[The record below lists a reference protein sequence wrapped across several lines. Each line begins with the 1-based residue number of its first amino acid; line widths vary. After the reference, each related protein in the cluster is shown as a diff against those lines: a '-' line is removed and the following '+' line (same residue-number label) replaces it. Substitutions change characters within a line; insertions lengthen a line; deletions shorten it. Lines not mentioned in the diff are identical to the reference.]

1 MPASAVESVAIP
13 AADAR
18 EGTKGKPLKVC
29 LLTYRGN
36 PTCGGQGIYIKRISR
51 ALRDLGHQV
60 DVVSG
65 PPYPQLDE
73 GVRLHP
79 LEGLDLYNPEA
90 LFRIPTLSELRSS
103 INLLEWAGV
112 STGGFPEPHTFG
124 LRAYRFLKQ
133 KVGDFDVIH
142 DNQCLAYGLLKIRRL
157 GFPLVTT
164 IHHPIMV
171 DREAELQ
178 SVRWWWKRLK
188 IRRWYSFVGMQ
199 TKVSRGLSH
208 VITVSERSKQD
219 VSEAFKIPHQRLF
232 VVPNGIDTVTFQPLP
247 GVKREENRI
256 ITTTSSD
263 VPIKGLRYLMEAV
276 ASIAKKRDIKLT
288 VVGKPRKDK
297 GVEDLLRALAL
308 ERVVEFTGRIED
320 DEFAD
325 YYARATLA
333 VVPSLYEGFGF
344 PAGEAMACK
353 TPVVSTTG
361 GALPEV
367 VGDAGVLVPPGDS
380 HALADGIVS
389 LLDDPERRDR
399 LGEAGF
405 RRVHAHFT
413 WKRAAERMVEVYREA
428 MDANGRFLED

>member
-1 MPASAVESVAIP
+1 MEKITIRPA
-13 AADAR
+13 DTR
-18 EGTKGKPLKVC
+18 EGTNGKPLKVC

-51 ALRDLGHQV
+51 ALKDLGHQV
-60 DVVSG
+60 HVVSG
-65 PPYPQLDE
+65 PPYPDLDE
-73 GVRLHP
+73 DVPLHQ

-90 LFRIPTLSELRSS
+90 LFRIPTFKELRSS

-124 LRAYRFLKQ
+124 LRAYRFLKER
-133 KVGDFDVIH
+133 VGEFDIIH
-142 DNQCLAYGLLKIRRL
+142 DNQCLAYGLLKVQAL
-157 GFPLVTT
+157 GFPLVAT

-171 DREAELQ
+171 DREAELE
-178 SVRWWWKRLK
+178 SVRWWWKKLK
-188 IRRWYSFVGMQ
+188 IRRWYSFVDMQ
-199 TKVSRGLSH
+199 TRVSRNLSH

-219 VSEAFKIPHQRLF
+219 VAKAFSLPIQRLH
-232 VVPNGIDTVTFQPLP
+232 VVPNGIETGMFRPLP
-247 GVKREENRI
+247 DVKREENRI

-263 VPIKGLRYLMEAV
+263 VPIKGLRYLLEAV
-276 ASIAKKRDIKLT
+276 ASIARERDIRVT
-288 VVGKPRKDK
+288 VIGKPRKDK
-297 GVEDLLRALAL
+297 GVEKLMSDLDLDRF
-308 ERVVEFTGRIED
+308 VEFTGRIED
-320 DEFAD
+320 EEFAH

-380 HALADGIVS
+380 KALAGAIVS
-389 LLDDPERRDR
+389 LLDDPERRRR
-399 LGEAGF
+399 LGEEGY
-405 RRVHAHFT
+405 RRVHEQFT
-413 WKRAAERMVEVYREA
+413 WRRAAECMVEVYREA
-428 MDANGRFLED
+428 MNANGRFLEN

>member
-1 MPASAVESVAIP
+1 MEKITIRPA
-13 AADAR
+13 DTR
-18 EGTKGKPLKVC
+18 EGTNGKPLKVC

-51 ALRDLGHQV
+51 ALKDLGHQV
-60 DVVSG
+60 HVVSG
-65 PPYPQLDE
+65 PPYPDLDE
-73 GVRLHP
+73 DVPLHQ

-90 LFRIPTLSELRSS
+90 LFRIPTFKELRSS

-124 LRAYRFLKQ
+124 LRAYRFLKER
-133 KVGDFDVIH
+133 VGEFDIIH
-142 DNQCLAYGLLKIRRL
+142 DNQCLAYGLLKIQQL
-157 GFPLVTT
+157 GFPLVAT

-171 DREAELQ
+171 DREAELE
-178 SVRWWWKRLK
+178 SVRWWWKKLK
-188 IRRWYSFVGMQ
+188 IRRWYSFVDMQ
-199 TKVSRGLSH
+199 TRVSRNLSH

-219 VSEAFKIPHQRLF
+219 VAEAFSLPIQRLH
-232 VVPNGIDTVTFQPLP
+232 VVPNGIETGMFRPLP
-247 GVKREENRI
+247 DVKREENRI

-263 VPIKGLRYLMEAV
+263 VPIKGLRYLLEAV
-276 ASIAKKRDIKLT
+276 ASIARERDIRVT
-288 VVGKPRKDK
+288 VIGKPRKDK
-297 GVEDLLRALAL
+297 GVEKLMSDLDLDRF
-308 ERVVEFTGRIED
+308 VEFTGRIED
-320 DEFAD
+320 EEFAH

-380 HALADGIVS
+380 KALAGAIVS
-389 LLDDPERRDR
+389 LLDDPERRRR
-399 LGEAGF
+399 LGEEGY
-405 RRVHAHFT
+405 RRVHEQFT
-413 WKRAAERMVEVYREA
+413 WRRAAECMVEVYREA
-428 MDANGRFLED
+428 MNANGRFLEN

>member
-1 MPASAVESVAIP
+1 MTIP
-13 AADAR
+13 PADAR
-18 EGTKGKPLKVC
+18 EGTNGTPLKVC

-73 GVRLHP
+73 DVRLHP

-90 LFRIPTLSELRSS
+90 LFRIPKLSELRSS

-124 LRAYRFLKQ
+124 LRAYRFLRE
-133 KVGDFDVIH
+133 KVGEFDVIH
-142 DNQCLAYGLLKIRRL
+142 DNQCLAYGLLKIQDL
-157 GFPLVTT
+157 GFPLVAT

-178 SVRWWWKRLK
+178 SVRWWWKKLK

-199 TKVSRGLSH
+199 TKVSRNLSH
-208 VITVSERSKQD
+208 VITVSEQSKND
-219 VSEAFKIPHQRLF
+219 VAQAFDIPSQRLS
-232 VVPNGIDTVTFQPLP
+232 VVPNGIDTRTFRPLP
-247 GVKREENRI
+247 EVKREENRI

-276 ASIAKKRDIKLT
+276 ASIAKQRDINLT

-297 GVEDLLRALAL
+297 GVEDLLRELDL
-308 ERVVEFTGRIED
+308 DRVVDFTGRIED
-320 DEFAD
+320 EEFAD

-367 VGDAGVLVPPGDS
+367 VGDAGILVPPGDS
-380 HALADGIVS
+380 RALADGIVS
-389 LLDDPERRDR
+389 LLDDPERRNR
-399 LGEAGF
+399 LGEEGF
-405 RRVHAHFT
+405 RRVHEHFT
-413 WKRAAERMVEVYREA
+413 WERAAERMVQVYREA
-428 MDANGRFLED
+428 MNANGRFLEN

>member
-1 MPASAVESVAIP
+1 MESITIRP
-13 AADAR
+13 ADAR
-18 EGTKGKPLKVC
+18 EGTNGKPLKVC

-60 DVVSG
+60 HVVSG
-65 PPYPQLDE
+65 PPYPDLDE
-73 GVRLHP
+73 DVPLHQ

-90 LFRIPTLSELRSS
+90 LFRIPTLREMRSS

-124 LRAYRFLKQ
+124 LRAYRFLKER
-133 KVGDFDVIH
+133 VGEFDVIH
-142 DNQCLAYGLLKIRRL
+142 DNQCLAYGLLKIQEL
-157 GFPLVTT
+157 GFPLVAT

-171 DREAELQ
+171 DRDAELQ
-178 SVRWWWKRLK
+178 AVRWFWKKWK
-188 IRRWYSFVGMQ
+188 IRRWYSFVDMQ
-199 TKVSRGLSH
+199 TKVSRNLSH
-208 VITVSERSKQD
+208 VITVSEQSRQD
-219 VSEAFKIPHQRLF
+219 VAREFAIPGQRLF
-232 VVPNGIDTVTFQPLP
+232 VVPNGIETGTFRPLP
-247 GVKREENRI
+247 DVKREENRI

-263 VPIKGLRYLMEAV
+263 VPIKGLRYLLEAV
-276 ASIAKKRDIKLT
+276 ASIARERDIRVT
-288 VVGKPRKDK
+288 VIGKPRKDK
-297 GVEDLLRALAL
+297 GVEDLVRDLAL
-308 ERVVEFTGRIED
+308 ERIVEFTGRIED
-320 DEFAD
+320 EEFPD

-367 VGDAGVLVPPGDS
+367 VGKAGVLVPPGDS
-380 HALADGIVS
+380 RALAGAIVS
-389 LLDDPERRDR
+389 LLDDPERRR
-399 LGEAGF
+399 LLGEEGY
-405 RRVHAHFT
+405 RRVHEQFT
-413 WKRAAERMVEVYREA
+413 WKRAAEKMVEVYREA